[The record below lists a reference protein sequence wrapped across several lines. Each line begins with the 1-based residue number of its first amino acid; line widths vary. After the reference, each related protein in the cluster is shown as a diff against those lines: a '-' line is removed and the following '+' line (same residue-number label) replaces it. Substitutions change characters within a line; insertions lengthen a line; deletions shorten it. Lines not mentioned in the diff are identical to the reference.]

1 MIKEKIQFLFY
12 MLTHPVDAFYEIR
25 HRDKG
30 SMGLALVV
38 VFFAGVAFCLDK
50 RYSSF
55 VVNATD
61 TREVKSV
68 MYISA
73 MFLLFF
79 LFCIGNWAV
88 TCLTDGEGR
97 IKDIITAT
105 GYALLP
111 LPLFYIPAM
120 LISQVIAGDESVFY
134 SLLIG
139 IGIVWAAML
148 IVMGN
153 MVIHNY
159 TIVKELKT
167 LVLTIVAMVII
178 LFILLLFYS
187 IFRQIVEFVNSLY
200 TELIYRV

>member
-1 MIKEKIQFLFY
+1 MIKEKIKFLFY
-12 MLTHPVDAFYEIR
+12 MLTHPVDAFYELR

-30 SMGLALVV
+30 SMALAIIV
-38 VFFAGVAFCLDK
+38 VFLAGVAFCLDK

-55 VVNATD
+55 VVNAAD

-97 IKDIITAT
+97 MKDIVTAT

-111 LPLFYIPAM
+111 LPLFFIPAT
-120 LISQVIAGDESVFY
+120 LISQVIAGDEAVFY
-134 SLLIG
+134 TLLIG
-139 IGIVWAAML
+139 ISIAWAAL
-148 IVMGN
+148 LVVMGN
-153 MVIHNY
+153 MIIHNY

-178 LFILLLFYS
+178 LFIMLLFYS
-187 IFRQIVEFVNSLY
+187 IFRQIAEFAKSLY
-200 TELIYRV
+200 TELIYRM

>member
-1 MIKEKIQFLFY
+1 MIKEKINFLFY

-25 HRDKG
+25 HREKG
-30 SMGLALVV
+30 SMALALIV
-38 VFFAGVAFCLDK
+38 VFLAGVAFCMDK
-50 RYSSF
+50 RYASF

-61 TREVKSV
+61 TLEVKSPL
-68 MYISA
+68 YILA

-79 LFCIGNWAV
+79 LFCVGNWAV

-97 IKDIITAT
+97 MKDIVTAT

-111 LPLFYIPAM
+111 LPLFFIPAT
-120 LISQVIAGDESVFY
+120 LISQVIAGDEAVFY
-134 SLLIG
+134 TLLIG
-139 IGIVWAAML
+139 ISVAWAAL
-148 IVMGN
+148 LVVMGN
-153 MVIHNY
+153 MIIHNY

-187 IFRQIVEFVNSLY
+187 IFRQITEFAKSLY
-200 TELIYRV
+200 TELIYRM

>member
-1 MIKEKIQFLFY
+1 MIKEKIRFLFY

-25 HRDKG
+25 HREKG
-30 SMGLALVV
+30 SMGLALIV
-38 VFFAGVAFCLDK
+38 VFLAGVAFCLDK

-55 VVNATD
+55 VVNAAD

-97 IKDIITAT
+97 MKDIVTAT

-111 LPLFYIPAM
+111 FPLFYIPAM
-120 LISQVIAGDESVFY
+120 LISQVIAGDEAVFY
-134 SLLIG
+134 TLLIA
-139 IGIVWAAML
+139 IAVVWAL
-148 IVMGN
+148 LLVVMGN
-153 MVIHNY
+153 MIIHNY
-159 TIVKELKT
+159 TIMKELKT
-167 LVLTIVAMVII
+167 LLFTIVAMVII

-187 IFRQIVEFVNSLY
+187 IFRQIVEFVKSLY

>member
-1 MIKEKIQFLFY
+1 MIKEKIKFLFY

-38 VFFAGVAFCLDK
+38 VFLAGVAFCLDK

>member
-1 MIKEKIQFLFY
+1 MIKEKIKFLFY
-12 MLTHPVDAFYEIR
+12 MLTHPIDAFYEIR
-25 HRDKG
+25 HRGKG
-30 SMGLALVV
+30 SMALALFV
-38 VFFAGVAFCLDK
+38 VFLAGVAFSLDK
-50 RYSSF
+50 RYASF

-61 TREVKSV
+61 IREVKSF

-97 IKDIITAT
+97 MKDIVTAT

-111 LPLFYIPAM
+111 LPLFYLPAI
-120 LISQVIAGDESVFY
+120 LISQVIAGDEAVFY
-134 SLLIG
+134 TLLIG
-139 IGIVWAAML
+139 IAIVWAL
-148 IVMGN
+148 LLVVMGN
-153 MVIHNY
+153 MIIHNY

-187 IFRQIVEFVNSLY
+187 IFRQITEFIKSLY
-200 TELIYRV
+200 TELIYRM

>member
-12 MLTHPVDAFYEIR
+12 MLTHPVDAFYEVR
-25 HRDKG
+25 HREKG
-30 SMGLALVV
+30 SVPLALLV
-38 VFFAGVAFCLDK
+38 VFLAGVAFCLDK

-55 VVNATD
+55 VVNTAD

-97 IKDIITAT
+97 MKDIVTAT

-111 LPLFYIPAM
+111 LPLFYLPAT
-120 LISQVIAGDESVFY
+120 LISQVIAGDEAVFY

-139 IGIVWAAML
+139 IAIVWALIL

-153 MVIHNY
+153 MIIHNY
-159 TIVKELKT
+159 TVVKELKT
-167 LVLTIVAMVII
+167 LVLTIVAMIII

-187 IFRQIVEFVNSLY
+187 IFRQIVEFVKSLY
-200 TELIYRV
+200 TELIYRM